1 MARIIRVGGSSSA
14 TSWHDA
20 LNDLHADDVLMLGP
34 GYYYLP
40 QGRKLTDITIKGT
53 GSLAEDTTIY
63 GNISVSEDSRYVTL
77 ENLCVNMTTDN
88 NSIFVPIETDGYVTL
103 RNCCVK
109 GYGTDTAAIAINGKV
124 TLELY
129 STKVTGGSVSIYENA
144 DFRLEMNDSQIDY
157 PSENYCALAL
167 EGHGTAIINNSNIR
181 GSINTFTK
189 TNAEL
194 DLNNS
199 EVDYVLL
206 HGQTWMNMLN
216 STITAK
222 DDSCLYLS
230 DDCWSNIVNSKF
242 NGGIYIDKKT
252 HTIIQNSTI
261 DRMMVVDE
269 AKVTMNNSIIMEHAD
284 FQDKSNCEATRVT
297 FIGNMNYE
305 YFLALSGKAQLNGH
319 DLVLHPNQADLAVQ
333 DEAKLKTNVLAEQND
348 TLNVEYSKRPN
359 VYILGMHWTAKKKQL
374 NKINLVYQMQSRPI
388 YHIMIIG
395 IKLWGCSYGR
405 TNVHQDP

>member
-20 LNDLHADDVLMLGP
+20 LNDLRADDVLMLGP

-40 QGRKLTDITIKGT
+40 RGRELTDITIKGT

-77 ENLCVNMTTDN
+77 ENLCVNTTTDN
-88 NSIFVPIETDGYVTL
+88 NSIFVPIETNGYVTL

-129 STKVTGGSVSIYENA
+129 STKITGGSVSMYENA

-181 GSINTFTK
+181 GSINTFLK

-216 STITAK
+216 STLTAK
-222 DDSCLYLS
+222 DDSSLYLS
-230 DDCWSNIVNSKF
+230 DDCWSNILNSKY
-242 NGGIYIDKKT
+242 NGG
-252 HTIIQNSTI
+252 N
-261 DRMMVVDE
+261 
-269 AKVTMNNSIIMEHAD
+269 
-284 FQDKSNCEATRVT
+284 
-297 FIGNMNYE
+297 
-305 YFLALSGKAQLNGH
+305 
-319 DLVLHPNQADLAVQ
+319 
-333 DEAKLKTNVLAEQND
+333 
-348 TLNVEYSKRPN
+348 
-359 VYILGMHWTAKKKQL
+359 
-374 NKINLVYQMQSRPI
+374 
-388 YHIMIIG
+388 
-395 IKLWGCSYGR
+395 
-405 TNVHQDP
+405 